1 MSEAKSKCLCC
12 GRELMGRRDKKFCGD
27 NCRATHN
34 NELNRDAN
42 KFVNRIN
49 RILKKNR
56 RILESLNPNGTSKV
70 HHDRLLEQGFKFSY
84 YTNEY
89 KTKGGKVYK
98 FCYEHGYLDI
108 GNKMYALVL
117 RKEYVE

>member
-1 MSEAKSKCLCC
+1 MKAEKSTCLFC
-12 GRELMGRRDKKFCGD
+12 GKALMGRRDKKYCGD
-27 NCRATHN
+27 NCRAQYN
-34 NELNRDAN
+34 NDLNRDAN

-56 RILESLNPNGTSKV
+56 RILESLNPDGKSKV
-70 HHDRLLEQGFKFSY
+70 HRDRLLEEGFKFSY

-89 KTKGGKVYK
+89 RTKAGKVYK